1 MSYLPDHQDQEN
13 YQHCCYYFSYYHYL
27 YQPNMVDYYYFL
39 FEYLNKRSESAATR
53 RTDSSGVPARGETVI
68 RYDMEAETL
77 GCLVCD
83 AAEVGLLTAA
93 DSAET
98 GQGALV
104 VTRTQVFPTRHW
116 KLPRR

>member
-13 YQHCCYYFSYYHYL
+13 YQHYCYHFSYYRYL
-27 YQPNMVDYYYFL
+27 YQPNMLLLL
-39 FEYLNKRSESAATR
+39 FSKYLKKRSESAATR

-68 RYDMEAETL
+68 RYCMDAETL

-83 AAEVGLLTAA
+83 AAEVRFLTAA

-98 GQGALV
+98 GQGALM